1 MSYDPK
7 NDVIEIALEG
17 LNHTIHKPQKIFVE
31 RQGLELSNLEVINGD
46 NVRQIIVLEI
56 RRCYRRPPPRW
67 PSEQSIRARQ
77 LLVRGASA
85 MDVVIARVVLLVH
98 HVQNF
103 PDTWSHSQV
112 KIIAP
117 ISPSARRTAAHT
129 KAELKFASWNRQ

>member
-31 RQGLELSNLEVINGD
+31 RQGLELSNLEVISGD

-67 PSEQSIRARQ
+67 QSEQSIRARQ

-103 PDTWSHSQV
+103 SRYMVP
-112 KIIAP
+112 
-117 ISPSARRTAAHT
+117 
-129 KAELKFASWNRQ
+129 